1 MKELIQALSNQ
12 GLITVVDIQRMTTLE
27 LLLAIIERV
36 NELHGLTKEGLE
48 AVQRLLDKGV
58 QEEVIAQFDEW
69 LQDGTFDTLINQTAL
84 NEVNE
89 RIDETNAQLSASIVT
104 FESKLNEKANKNEI
118 GSPLAV
124 DSVSKMTDASRIY
137 VLTTNG
143 HWYSHNGSEWVDNGV
158 YQSSGIADKSINNKM
173 MADDYDDSGFLHEVD
188 LNSVIRSG
196 SYLVNSTC
204 TNSPITTPS
213 LLTVSNHNGRIM
225 QIIRQLDNLG
235 KGYVRIA
242 KSSELATAEWI
253 NIVNNNAIDINSI
266 NADKLIDGTITRAK
280 LKSGY
285 DTLGDFTDADLSTL
299 VDSGTY
305 LLLGNHQNAPDDF
318 TGTARLI
325 VNVAGSQSSWIM
337 QTLYSFMN
345 PTCYYIRTFDKTN
358 IVEDTWIKVP
368 LLNDS
373 QKANIDGSEGHSIDK
388 ALEMGNYLFFNS
400 PSGLPTNIDFT
411 SGVLSVELYAN
422 RWIYQRI
429 IKLNDAAVQYARCV
443 DIHGSDG
450 GTYYDWVRLNASNS
464 SLNLSENRILNC
476 GDSIYGNYSGST
488 SISGYISSL
497 SGAITIN
504 GGFGG
509 CRMSQHAEY
518 WDAFSM
524 YRLADAFV
532 SGDWS
537 LQDQAIASSTNLPY
551 YFSDRLSQLKELDLN
566 TIDIL
571 TIAYGTNDYTAGVEL
586 DNVLNPTD
594 TTTFKGALRYSL
606 EKLMTAYPH
615 LKILVCSQA
624 YRFWGTEDGEFIEDS
639 DTKYYNASQNT
650 LPDFVKATEEV
661 CKDYKVLFLN
671 QYDNMGINKFNRYY
685 YFTKTDGT
693 HPNETG
699 RKRHAERVVG
709 FLSNN

>member
-1 MKELIQALSNQ
+1 MANITNYLNKIKTAVYGKDVRGAIHDAIKQVYDDASVNHDNANMEVKMARGTHNTLNDRLDNVDEIQAQ
-12 GLITVVDIQRMTTLE
+12 
-27 LLLAIIERV
+27 
-36 NELHGLTKEGLE
+36 
-48 AVQRLLDKGV
+48 
-58 QEEVIAQFDEW
+58 
-69 LQDGTFDTLINQTAL
+69 
-84 NEVNE
+84 
-89 RIDETNAQLSASIVT
+89 TNAQLSASIVT
-104 FESKLNEKANKNEI
+104 FESKLNEKANKNEM

-124 DSVSKMTDASRIY
+124 DSVSKMTDVSRIY

-158 YQSSGIADKSINNKM
+158 YQSTGIADKSINNKL
-173 MADDYDDSGFLHEVD
+173 MADDYDNSGFLHEVD

-204 TNSPITTPS
+204 TNSPITTSS

-225 QIIRQLDNLG
+225 QIIRQLNNLG

-242 KSSELATAEWI
+242 KSSELAIAEWV

-280 LKSGY
+280 LKSNY
-285 DTLGDFTDADLSTL
+285 DALGDFTDADLTTL

-305 LLLGNHQNAPDDF
+305 LLLGNHQNAPDGF
-318 TGTARLI
+318 TDTARLI
-325 VNVAGSQSSWIM
+325 VNVAGSQSRWIM
-337 QTLYSFMN
+337 QTLYSYMN
-345 PTCYYIRTFDKTN
+345 PSCYYIRTFDKNN
-358 IVEDTWIKVP
+358 IVENTWIKVP
-368 LLNDS
+368 LLGESS
-373 QKANIDGSEGHSIDK
+373 QKANIDGNNGGSIDE
-388 ALEMGNYLFFNS
+388 ALEMGNYLFLNS

-411 SGVLSVELYAN
+411 SGVLLVELYAN
-422 RWIYQRI
+422 RWVYQRI
-429 IKLNDAAVQYARCV
+429 IKLNDANIQYARCV
-443 DIHGSDG
+443 DIHPSNGA
-450 GTYYDWVRLNASNS
+450 TYYDWVRLNGSNS

-509 CRMSQHAEY
+509 CRMSQHTEN

-537 LQDQAIASSTNLPY
+537 LQDQAIASSTNLPS
-551 YFSDRLSQLKELDLN
+551 YFSGRLNQLKELDLN

-685 YFTKTDGT
+685 YFTTTDGT
-693 HPNETG
+693 HPIETG